1 MSVSF
6 SVSVCLSLSHSI
18 FLCFCLS
25 LLSLSLFV
33 SPLCLSLQV
42 SLSLFVYKALNRSG
56 NREHTLSD
64 VLHREHLFRRCDLP
78 HVSCGVPTYLRHS
91 QRPGAVSLL
100 SAAAPFC
107 HPREY
112 VCQWALERVKG
123 VTFGCPGCI
132 EKSWAEKELGREV
145 IVVETRSGARLQLF
159 ETLILDA
166 NVSTY

>member
-1 MSVSF
+1 MTST
-6 SVSVCLSLSHSI
+6 
-18 FLCFCLS
+18 
-25 LLSLSLFV
+25 LLGFPW
-33 SPLCLSLQV
+33 PLCPLSPV
-42 SLSLFVYKALNRSG
+42 REPSLTQR
-56 NREHTLSD
+56 
-64 VLHREHLFRRCDLP
+64 LHEPGHHHEHLFRRCDLP

-166 NVSTY
+166 NVSTYRCIHSCRTT